1 MTFTNN
7 DGIHENNTTAN
18 MDAEQSRAGEGVW
31 KQSQDQT
38 QGLLLS
44 RDVFDLAGSETIKDL
59 KT

>member
-1 MTFTNN
+1 
-7 DGIHENNTTAN
+7 
-18 MDAEQSRAGEGVW
+18 MDAEQSRASEGVW

-44 RDVFDLAGSETIKDL
+44 RDVSDLAGSETIRDL